1 MINKDEII
9 LIGKNTINLE
19 AESLREIAETIDD
32 NFAEAVKLIYSSKGR
47 LIITGVGKSA
57 IIAQKIVATFNSTG
71 TPSVFMHAADAVHGD
86 LGIIQS
92 DDTIIC
98 ISKSGNTPEIRL
110 LIPFIKTGSN
120 KIISICGNPESYLA
134 TQSDIF
140 LNTYVQKEACPH
152 NLAPSTSTTAQLAM
166 GDALA
171 IATLEVRNFTK
182 QDFAKF
188 HPGGTLGKQLILK
201 VNDVIAGN
209 EKPEVL
215 PDTNIKNVLFEISN
229 KRLGATAVIEN
240 KIICGVITDG
250 DIRRMLEKYNDIS
263 TIVASDIMNTTPKQ
277 IDANDLAFDA
287 LSMMRTF
294 NINQLMVT
302 ENGVYA
308 GFIHIQELVK
318 EGIV

>member
-1 MINKDEII
+1 MINRDEII
-9 LIGKNTINLE
+9 SIGKNTIQLE
-19 AESLREIAETIDD
+19 ADCLAKMVSIINYSFANAVNEIH
-32 NFAEAVKLIYSSKGR
+32 NCVGR
-47 LIITGVGKSA
+47 IIVTGVGKSA

-86 LGIIQS
+86 LGIIQK
-92 DDTIIC
+92 DDIIIC

-110 LIPFIKTGSN
+110 LIPFIKNNAN
-120 KIISICGNPESYLA
+120 KIICICGNAESYLA
-134 TQSDIF
+134 KQSDIF
-140 LNTYVQKEACPH
+140 LNTFVEKEACPH
-152 NLAPSTSTTAQLAM
+152 NLAPTTSTTAQLAM

-171 IATLEVRNFTK
+171 VATLEVRNFTK
-182 QDFAKF
+182 QDFAKY

-201 VNDVIAGN
+201 VSDVILDS
-209 EKPEVL
+209 EKPEVA
-215 PDTNIKNVLFEISN
+215 PNTNIKNVLFEIS
-229 KRLGATAVIEN
+229 KRRLGATAVIEN
-240 KIICGVITDG
+240 NNICGIITDG

-263 TIVASDIMNTTPKQ
+263 HIVASDIMNTTPKQ
-277 IDANDLAFDA
+277 IDANDLALDA

-302 ENGVYA
+302 ENGAYA